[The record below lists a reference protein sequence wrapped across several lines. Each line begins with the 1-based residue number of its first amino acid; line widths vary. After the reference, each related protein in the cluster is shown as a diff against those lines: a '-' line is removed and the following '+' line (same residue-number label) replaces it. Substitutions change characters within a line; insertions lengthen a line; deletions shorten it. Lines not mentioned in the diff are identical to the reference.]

1 MKGFDLVPGF
11 QFRTHCF
18 PLIPSTVST
27 FHHEV
32 SNAYR
37 KIHLRAKRTQVGFTL
52 IELVTVIVILGVL
65 ASTAL
70 PRFINLRGDANEA
83 TIRAM
88 GGAILSGAN
97 LIYAKSAI
105 LGVQRQAITN
115 IDINGD
121 GVTIVEVEYGYP
133 SAHRINGIPKVM
145 GGDFASG
152 WTWSANAANTVFW
165 LTTASLGKRS
175 GLYVNNTA
183 VQASNCYLLYSRATA
198 SAPPTIAYV
207 TTGC

>member
-1 MKGFDLVPGF
+1 MM
-11 QFRTHCF
+11 
-18 PLIPSTVST
+18 
-27 FHHEV
+27 
-32 SNAYR
+32 
-37 KIHLRAKRTQVGFTL
+37 
-52 IELVTVIVILGVL
+52 IVILGVL
-65 ASTAL
+65 AATAL

-88 GGAILSGAN
+88 GGALLSGAN

-105 LGVQRQAITN
+105 LGVQGQVKTN

-121 GVTIVEVEYGYP
+121 GVNDVEVEYGYP
-133 SAHRINGIPKVM
+133 SAHRSNGISKVM
-145 GGDFASG
+145 DGGFATG

-175 GLYVNNTA
+175 GQYVNNTA
-183 VQASNCYLLYSRATA
+183 VQASNCYLRYFRAT
-198 SAPPTIAYV
+198 SAAAPTILYV